1 MPMNGYL
8 RDTTADKKFYSLKT
22 IHNNI
27 STEKEIKTI
36 KHSKRK
42 AVKTKA
48 DKGNS
53 VQSSTK
59 LTKTTKFRNF
69 LRTIL

>member
-1 MPMNGYL
+1 MLMNGHL
-8 RDTTADKKFYSLKT
+8 WDTTAAKKFYNLKT

-27 STEKEIKTI
+27 STETEIKTI
-36 KHSKRK
+36 KRSKRK
-42 AVKTKA
+42 VVKTKA
-48 DKGNS
+48 DKGIS

-59 LTKTTKFRNF
+59 LIKTTKIQNF